1 MVRSTI
7 IDLDK
12 TGCVLHERRALI
24 GLIEATWALDAV
36 AFAAVLS
43 HQDPSWGS
51 QTIPLGGGHLVLC
64 GHLLYVNRALAFGI
78 EQPVTVD
85 DFAELETRTTQI
97 GLEPAI
103 EVTPTSHDSVGR
115 IAARRGYRLHNF
127 RTAHVRS
134 LGDGDIGVPDPSIVI
149 ERADGSLLGT
159 WLETTA
165 VGWGHTTIDAR
176 RASDAFARAAAVIDQ
191 HGFLLASDAT
201 DGRPLGTA
209 SLTIRDGLAT
219 LGGMSTRPSERRRGV
234 QQALIRHRLR
244 LARDAGCE
252 LATASTVP
260 GGGSERN
267 LTRAGFRPL
276 YDKVTLVRS
285 SGAESPA

>member
-1 MVRSTI
+1 M
-7 IDLDK
+7 DLDE

-24 GLIEATWALDAV
+24 GRIEATWALDAV

-43 HQDPSWGS
+43 QQDPSWGS
-51 QTIPLGGGHLVLC
+51 KAFPLGGGHLVLC
-64 GHLLYVNRALAFGI
+64 GHGLYVNRALAFGI
-78 EQPVTVD
+78 DQPVTAD

-103 EVTPTSHDSVGR
+103 EVMPTSHDSVGR
-115 IAARRGYRLHNF
+115 IAGQRGYRLDNF

-134 LGDGDIGVPDPSIVI
+134 LDDHDVGAPDPSIVI
-149 ERADGSLLGT
+149 DRADSSLLGT

-165 VGWGHTTIDAR
+165 VGWGHTTVDAR
-176 RASDAFARAAAVIDQ
+176 RASDAFSRAAAVIDRQ
-191 HGFLLASDAT
+191 GFLLASDAT

-219 LGGMSTRPSERRRGV
+219 LGGMSTLPSERRRGV
-234 QQALIRHRLR
+234 QQALIRHRLG

-252 LATASTVP
+252 VATSSTVP

-276 YDKVTLVRS
+276 YDKATLVRS

>member
-1 MVRSTI
+1 M
-7 IDLDK
+7 DLDK
-12 TGCVLHERRALI
+12 TGCVFHERRALI
-24 GLIEATWALDAV
+24 GRIETTWALDAV

-43 HQDPSWGS
+43 QQDPSWGS
-51 QTIPLGGGHLVLC
+51 RTFPLGGGHLVLC
-64 GHLLYVNRALAFGI
+64 GCGLYVNRALAFGI
-78 EQPVTVD
+78 DQPVTVD
-85 DFAELETRTTQI
+85 DFAELERQTSQI
-97 GLEPAI
+97 GLEPTI
-103 EVTPTSHDSVGR
+103 EVTSMSHDSVGR
-115 IAARRGYRLHNF
+115 IAGRRGYRLGNF

-134 LGDGDIGVPDPSIVI
+134 LGDDDVGAPDPSIVI
-149 ERADGSLLGT
+149 ERADGSLLGA

-165 VGWGHTTIDAR
+165 TGWGHTTIEAR
-176 RASDAFARAAAVIDQ
+176 RASDAFSRAAAVIDQ
-191 HGFLLASDAT
+191 QGFVLASDAT

-244 LARDAGCE
+244 LAQDAGCD
-252 LATASTVP
+252 LATSSTVP

-276 YDKVTLVRS
+276 YDKVTLARS